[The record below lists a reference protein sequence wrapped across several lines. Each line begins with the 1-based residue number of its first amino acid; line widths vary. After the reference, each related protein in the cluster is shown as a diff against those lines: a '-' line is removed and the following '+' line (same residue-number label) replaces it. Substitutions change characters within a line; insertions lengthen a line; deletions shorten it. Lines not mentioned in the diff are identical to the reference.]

1 MLLVME
7 EKMLVVEDMMLEE
20 EEVMLKE
27 GVRKSLRRLNN
38 LAG

>member
-27 GVRKSLRRLNN
+27 GVRKSLRGLNN
-38 LAG
+38 LAS